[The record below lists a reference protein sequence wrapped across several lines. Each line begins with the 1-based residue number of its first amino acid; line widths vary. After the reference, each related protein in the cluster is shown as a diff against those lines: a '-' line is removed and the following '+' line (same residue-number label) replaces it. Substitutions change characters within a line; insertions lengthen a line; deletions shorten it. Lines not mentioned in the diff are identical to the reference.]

1 MEITSRGKRK
11 KGRNV
16 AGNLH
21 NTGQAG
27 SDFHG
32 ELHPVRW
39 RWFPREPHQVQF
51 TVEIASRKES
61 ENDRKYVGIDGQSLK
76 FCQKMVPKRV
86 PGPSRGEDASN
97 EAKKSKKYKKLLIY

>member
-1 MEITSRGKRK
+1 MEITSRGKRN

-61 ENDRKYVGIDGQSLK
+61 GNKRKYVGIDRKSLK
-76 FCQKMVPKRV
+76 FLQKWSQNGSQDPA
-86 PGPSRGEDASN
+86 G
-97 EAKKSKKYKKLLIY
+97 AKMHPRKQKKCPDDN

>member
-1 MEITSRGKRK
+1 M
-11 KGRNV
+11 
-16 AGNLH
+16 AGNLQ
-21 NTGQAG
+21 NAGQAG

-61 ENDRKYVGIDGQSLK
+61 ENDRKYVGIDRKSLK
-76 FCQKMVPKRV
+76 FGEKLFQNGPQDPSGAKIHPMRPKHQKV
-86 PGPSRGEDASN
+86 
-97 EAKKSKKYKKLLIY
+97 

>member
-11 KGRNV
+11 KGRTV
-16 AGNLH
+16 AGNLR
-21 NTGQAG
+21 NTGQGG

-61 ENDRKYVGIDGQSLK
+61 ENDRKYNGIDRKSLK
-76 FCQKMVPKRV
+76 NVERLSQNGSQDPAGAKIHPRRPKKQK
-86 PGPSRGEDASN
+86 
-97 EAKKSKKYKKLLIY
+97 L